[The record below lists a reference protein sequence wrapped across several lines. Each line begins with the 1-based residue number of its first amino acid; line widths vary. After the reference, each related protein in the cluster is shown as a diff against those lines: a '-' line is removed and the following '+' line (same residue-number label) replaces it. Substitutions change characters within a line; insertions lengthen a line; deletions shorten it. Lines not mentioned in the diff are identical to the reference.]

1 MNQFPKTQDL
11 ILNNK
16 NGWLEI
22 RFNNTVNRN
31 SLKESLVEEL
41 LIVFDVAKD
50 NKDIRAIFLRGDGGV
65 FCAGRNLKK
74 MKKITE
80 SGKEAKNQAYDFSMT
95 IGKLLKVINQAPQ
108 IVVSVTEGFAL
119 AGGFG
124 IACASDF
131 VISLEN
137 TKFGLTETKIGL
149 TPSQISKYVINK
161 LGYSKARKMML
172 LGTIID
178 GLEASKIGL
187 VDFVA
192 KNNEA
197 LEKKINDFKSDV
209 INCSPAAIATTKKIL
224 SLNQNIDSRRA
235 ADLFSDSII
244 SNDGREGFDSFFNKR
259 KPSWTIKK

>member
-11 ILNNK
+11 ILKNK

-22 RFNNTVNRN
+22 RLYNAVNRN
-31 SLKESLVEEL
+31 ALKESLVEEL
-41 LIVFDVAKD
+41 LIVFEVAKD
-50 NKDIRAIFLRGDGGV
+50 NTDIRGIVLRGDGGV
-65 FCAGRNLKK
+65 FCAGADLKK

-80 SGKEAKNQAYDFSMT
+80 SGIEAKNQAYDLSMT

-124 IACASDF
+124 IVCASDF

-172 LGTIID
+172 LGTLID

-197 LEKKINDFKSDV
+197 LEKKIKDFKSQVND
-209 INCSPAAIATTKKIL
+209 CSPTAVATTKKIL
-224 SLNQNIDSRRA
+224 SFNQNIDSQRA

-244 SNDGREGFDSFFNKR
+244 SNDGKEGFESFFNKR

>member
-22 RFNNTVNRN
+22 LFNNAVNRN

-65 FCAGRNLKK
+65 FCAGADLKK

-192 KNNEA
+192 KNNKA

-259 KPSWTIKK
+259 KTS

>member
-1 MNQFPKTQDL
+1 MNQFPITQDL

-22 RFNNTVNRN
+22 RFNNAVSRN

-41 LIVFDVAKD
+41 LIVFEVAKD
-50 NKDIRAIFLRGDGGV
+50 NTDIRGIVLRGDGGV
-65 FCAGRNLKK
+65 FCAGADLKK

-80 SGKEAKNQAYDFSMT
+80 SGKDAKKQAYDLSIT
-95 IGKLLKVINQAPQ
+95 IGTLLKVINQAPQ

-161 LGYSKARKMML
+161 LGFSKARKMML
-172 LGTIID
+172 LGTLID
-178 GLEASKIGL
+178 GLEASKVGL
-187 VDFVA
+187 VDFVV
-192 KNNEA
+192 KNNVE
-197 LEKKINDFKSDV
+197 LEKKIKDFKAQVND
-209 INCSPAAIATTKKIL
+209 CSPNAIATTKKIL
-224 SLNQNIDSRRA
+224 SINQNIDSHLA

-244 SNDGREGFDSFFNKR
+244 SNDGKEGFDSFFNKR
-259 KPSWTIKK
+259 KPSWSIKK

>member
-22 RFNNTVNRN
+22 LFNNAVNRN

-65 FCAGRNLKK
+65 FCAGADLKK

-161 LGYSKARKMML
+161 LGYSHFL
-172 LGTIID
+172 
-178 GLEASKIGL
+178 
-187 VDFVA
+187 
-192 KNNEA
+192 
-197 LEKKINDFKSDV
+197 
-209 INCSPAAIATTKKIL
+209 
-224 SLNQNIDSRRA
+224 
-235 ADLFSDSII
+235 
-244 SNDGREGFDSFFNKR
+244 SFFGFLGLGSRIILNVASLMKR
-259 KPSWTIKK
+259 IVSCTRVANMGLRPGICLC

>member
-65 FCAGRNLKK
+65 FCAGADLKK

-192 KNNEA
+192 NNNEA

-244 SNDGREGFDSFFNKR
+244 SNDGREGFDF
-259 KPSWTIKK
+259 

>member
-1 MNQFPKTQDL
+1 MNQFPKTEYL
-11 ILNNK
+11 IINYK
-16 NGWLEI
+16 NEWLDI
-22 RFNNTVNRN
+22 WFNNAGNRN
-31 SLKESLVEEL
+31 ALKDSLVDEML
-41 LIVFDVAKD
+41 RVFNSIKD
-50 NKDIRAIFLRGDGGV
+50 NKDVRGIVLRGEGGV
-65 FCAGRNLKK
+65 FCAGGDLKK
-74 MKKITE
+74 MKKITNAG
-80 SGKEAKNQAYDFSMT
+80 SKAKSQAYDLSIK
-95 IGKLLKVINQAPQ
+95 IGELLKVINRAPQ

-137 TKFGLTETKIGL
+137 TKFALTETKIGL

-192 KNNEA
+192 KNNED
-197 LEKKINDFKSDV
+197 LEITIEHFKSQAID
-209 INCSPAAIATTKKIL
+209 CSPSAIATTKKIL
-224 SLNQNIDSRRA
+224 SLNQNIDPQKA

-244 SNDGREGFDSFFNKR
+244 SDDGKEGFDSFFNKR
-259 KPSWTIKK
+259 KPSWAIKK